1 MGLISS
7 GEDFVFCSKC
17 HGKPLSIWLQKGF
30 VGGGDH
36 KEAGSLVQ
44 GRGAGGLE
52 EVVAVEKWQA
62 DGLKAFPDVTFR
74 TY

>member
-1 MGLISS
+1 M
-7 GEDFVFCSKC
+7 E
-17 HGKPLSIWLQKGF
+17 
-30 VGGGDH
+30 GGDH

-44 GRGAGGLE
+44 GRGDGRPE

-62 DGLKAFPDVTFR
+62 DGLKTFPDVTFR